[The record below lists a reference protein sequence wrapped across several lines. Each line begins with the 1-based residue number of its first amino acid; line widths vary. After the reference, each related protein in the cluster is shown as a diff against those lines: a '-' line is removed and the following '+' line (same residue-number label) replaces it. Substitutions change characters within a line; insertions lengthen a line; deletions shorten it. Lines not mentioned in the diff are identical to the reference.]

1 MKVQNNERKRK
12 TNKQTKVKL
21 LFVFFYKRSTL
32 TCHKTDAAPTRTQEQ
47 QLDLSLHFES
57 SSYIASKRNYY
68 TNMMI
73 SSGLASFQTTHSGPL
88 RNLQIK
94 QFIYSCYTE
103 DQTVSLYDN
112 LPLFF
117 VLLCFLIF
125 SFFISFL
132 YHLYLYIFNS
142 FSWIPYVLC
151 IHHFLW

>member
-21 LFVFFYKRSTL
+21 LFAFFYKRSTL

-73 SSGLASFQTTHSGPL
+73 YSGLASFQTTHSGPL

-103 DQTVSLYDN
+103 DQTISLYDN

-117 VLLCFLIF
+117 VLLCC
-125 SFFISFL
+125 SYFFFL
-132 YHLYLYIFNS
+132 YFLSLSLIPLYL
-142 FSWIPYVLC
+142 
-151 IHHFLW
+151 

>member
-1 MKVQNNERKRK
+1 MKEKEKEKQ

-32 TCHKTDAAPTRTQEQ
+32 TCHKTDAAPTMTQEQ
-47 QLDLSLHFES
+47 QLDLSPHFES

-68 TNMMI
+68 TNMTI
-73 SSGLASFQTTHSGPL
+73 YSGLASFQTTHSGPL

-103 DQTVSLYDN
+103 DQTISLYDN

-117 VLLCFLIF
+117 VLVCC
-125 SFFISFL
+125 SYFFFL
-132 YHLYLYIFNS
+132 YFLSLSLIPLYL
-142 FSWIPYVLC
+142 
-151 IHHFLW
+151 

>member
-73 SSGLASFQTTHSGPL
+73 SSGLASFQTTQSGPL

-103 DQTVSLYDN
+103 DQTISLYDN

-117 VLLCFLIF
+117 VLVCC
-125 SFFISFL
+125 SYFFFL
-132 YHLYLYIFNS
+132 YFLSLSLIPLYL
-142 FSWIPYVLC
+142 
-151 IHHFLW
+151 

>member
-12 TNKQTKVKL
+12 RNKQTKVKL

-32 TCHKTDAAPTRTQEQ
+32 TCHKTDAAPTMTQEQ

-103 DQTVSLYDN
+103 DQMNISIRQ
-112 LPLFF
+112 PSFIFCFALF
-117 VLLCFLIF
+117 
-125 SFFISFL
+125 SYFFFL
-132 YHLYLYIFNS
+132 YFLSLSLIPLYL
-142 FSWIPYVLC
+142 
-151 IHHFLW
+151 

>member
-1 MKVQNNERKRK
+1 MKEKEKEKQ

-32 TCHKTDAAPTRTQEQ
+32 TCHKTDAAPTMTQEQ
-47 QLDLSLHFES
+47 QLDLSPHFES

-73 SSGLASFQTTHSGPL
+73 YSGLASFQTTHSGPL

-103 DQTVSLYDN
+103 DQTISLYDN

-117 VLLCFLIF
+117 VLVCC
-125 SFFISFL
+125 SYFFFL
-132 YHLYLYIFNS
+132 YFLSLSLIPLYL
-142 FSWIPYVLC
+142 
-151 IHHFLW
+151 

>member
-1 MKVQNNERKRK
+1 MKENEKEK
-12 TNKQTKVKL
+12 QTNKQTKVKL

-32 TCHKTDAAPTRTQEQ
+32 TCHKTDAAPTMTQEQ
-47 QLDLSLHFES
+47 QLDLSPHFES

-73 SSGLASFQTTHSGPL
+73 YSGLASFQTTHSGPL

-103 DQTVSLYDN
+103 DQTISLYDN

-117 VLLCFLIF
+117 VLVCC
-125 SFFISFL
+125 SYFFFL
-132 YHLYLYIFNS
+132 YFLSLSLIPLYL
-142 FSWIPYVLC
+142 
-151 IHHFLW
+151 

>member
-1 MKVQNNERKRK
+1 MKEKQKQK
-12 TNKQTKVKL
+12 QTNKQTKVKL

-32 TCHKTDAAPTRTQEQ
+32 TCHKTDAAPTMTQEQ
-47 QLDLSLHFES
+47 QLDLSPHFES

-73 SSGLASFQTTHSGPL
+73 SSGLASFQTTQSGPL

-103 DQTVSLYDN
+103 DQTISLYDN

-117 VLLCFLIF
+117 VLLCC
-125 SFFISFL
+125 SYFFFL
-132 YHLYLYIFNS
+132 YFLSLSLIPLYL
-142 FSWIPYVLC
+142 
-151 IHHFLW
+151 

>member
-1 MKVQNNERKRK
+1 MKEKEKQ
-12 TNKQTKVKL
+12 TNKLKL
-21 LFVFFYKRSTL
+21 IFYLYSFIYKRSTL
-32 TCHKTDAAPTRTQEQ
+32 TCHKTDAAPTMTQEQ

-103 DQTVSLYDN
+103 DQTISLYDN
-112 LPLFF
+112 LHLFF

-142 FSWIPYVLC
+142 FSWIPYVLY
-151 IHHFLW
+151 IHHVLW